1 MIEAR
6 HPLGLALVTAAAAT
20 LLSGCAAA
28 VIAAPL
34 AAGAGVMRA
43 SQQDRPAKRARR
55 QAQQQAP
62 QPGQVLTAPDG
73 SKVQITNLT
82 ALPRPDGAPG
92 APVPPGG
99 AAPSGMQYLY
109 GSGEAA
115 ALSMQAWQALWN
127 YLKVEIGYR
136 RDKTQIRS
144 VVLAPG
150 STLDN
155 PRFET
160 CGKRPMAVVLDIDET
175 ALLNLGYERDEALR
189 GGSYD
194 AARWSRWEQS
204 GADKVAAVPGAAE
217 ALAAAR
223 REGFT
228 VIFNSN
234 RSAASAAQTAAALD
248 HAGLGPAELF
258 DTLWLRGEGEPSG
271 KDARRQKIAQRFCV
285 VAMAGDQL
293 GDFSDLFNAPE
304 ASVLARRNSVGGTLL
319 APLWGAGWFMLPNP
333 VYGTGLKGGV
343 DEIFPADAR
352 WTDPAPGPATPANRT
367 P

>member
-1 MIEAR
+1 MTLAR
-6 HPLGLALVTAAAAT
+6 LPAGLATAAAAAT

-34 AAGAGVMRA
+34 AAGAGVFKA
-43 SQQDRPAKRARR
+43 SQQDRPSSRERRRAR
-55 QAQQQAP
+55 QEAP
-62 QPGQVLTAPDG
+62 RPGQVFTAPDG
-73 SKVQITNLT
+73 SKVQVTTLT
-82 ALPRPDGAPG
+82 ALPPPSGAPATPVTAAAG
-92 APVPPGG
+92 AP
-99 AAPSGMQYLY
+99 AGMQYLY

-115 ALSMQAWQALWN
+115 ALSLQAYQALWN

-136 RDKTQIRS
+136 RDKTQVRS

-155 PRFET
+155 PRFEP

-175 ALLNLGYERDEALR
+175 ALLNLGYERDEAAR

-194 AARWSRWEQS
+194 AGRWARWEKT

-234 RSAASAAQTAAALD
+234 RSVASAAQTAAALE
-248 HAGLGPAELF
+248 HAGLGPAALF
-258 DTLWLRGEGEPSG
+258 DTLWLRGEGEPGG
-271 KDARRQKIAQRFCV
+271 KDARRQKIAQRFCI

-293 GDFSDLFNAPE
+293 GDFSDLFNAPD
-304 ASVLARRNSVGGTLL
+304 APVLSRRNSVGGTLL

-333 VYGTGLKGGV
+333 VYGTGLKGGL
-343 DEIFPADAR
+343 DEIFPPDSHWAD
-352 WTDPAPGPATPANRT
+352 PEEKK
-367 P
+367 

>member
-1 MIEAR
+1 MIAAR
-6 HPLGLALVTAAAAT
+6 LPAVLAIASAAIA
-20 LLSGCAAA
+20 LSGCVAA
-28 VIAAPL
+28 VAAVPL
-34 AAGAGVMRA
+34 MAGAGVA
-43 SQQDRPAKRARR
+43 KSAQDGPAKRQRKR
-55 QAQQQAP
+55 AQQQPAP
-62 QPGQVLTAPDG
+62 KPGQVYTAADG
-73 SKVQITNLT
+73 SKVQVTSLT
-82 ALPRPDGAPG
+82 ALPPPGGAPG
-92 APVPPGG
+92 AP
-99 AAPSGMQYLY
+99 AAIAGTAPAGMQFLY

-115 ALSMQAWQALWN
+115 ALSLQAYQALWN
-127 YLKVEIGYR
+127 YLKNEVGYR
-136 RDKTQIRS
+136 RDKTQVRS

-155 PRFET
+155 PRFEL

-175 ALLNLGYERDEALR
+175 ALLNLGYERDEAIR

-194 AARWSRWEQS
+194 AARWTRWEQT
-204 GADKVAAVPGAAE
+204 GADKVEAVPGAAE

-234 RSAASAAQTAAALD
+234 RSVGTAAQTRAALE
-248 HAGLGPAELF
+248 HAGLGPADLF

-271 KDARRQKIAQRFCV
+271 KDPRRARIAQRFCI

-293 GDFSDLFNAPE
+293 GDFSDLFNAPD
-304 ASVLARRNSVGGTLL
+304 AAVRARRNSVGGTLL

-343 DEIFPADAR
+343 EEIFPPEAR
-352 WTDPAPGPATPANRT
+352 WTDPGQGAKP
-367 P
+367 